1 MEKKP
6 LEKGSLD
13 HYLSLPYSITL
24 VPSPEGGFAVRI
36 NELTG
41 CISQG
46 ETVEDAYR
54 MIEDAKR
61 EWLMAALDMGVAIP
75 EPTADPE
82 EFSGK
87 FIARLPKSL
96 HKTLVEKA
104 REEGVSLNQYVV
116 YQLSKGV
123 GMPVG
128 NNEQAAASVR

>member
-1 MEKKP
+1 ME
-6 LEKGSLD
+6 EKSLD

-24 VPSPEGGFAVRI
+24 VPSPEGGFAVKI

-61 EWLMAALDMGVAIP
+61 EWLAAALEMGIEIP

-82 EFSGK
+82 EFSGR

-96 HKTLVEKA
+96 HKTLVKKA

-116 YQLSKGV
+116 YQLSKGI
-123 GMPVG
+123 GMPTG
-128 NNEQAAASVR
+128 NNEQAAASAK

>member
-1 MEKKP
+1 ME
-6 LEKGSLD
+6 EKSLD

-24 VPSPEGGFAVRI
+24 VPSPEGGFAVKI

-61 EWLMAALDMGVAIP
+61 EWLAAALEMGIEIP
-75 EPTADPE
+75 VPAADPE
-82 EFSGK
+82 EFSGR

-96 HKTLVEKA
+96 HKTLVKKA

-116 YQLSKGV
+116 YQLSKGI
-123 GMPVG
+123 GMPTG
-128 NNEQAAASVR
+128 NNEQAAASVK